1 MKMAE
6 SRLTEDLSL
15 VDTIIARGFAIC
27 QREIDKQERKTV
39 KDDKEPT
46 EKTAGE
52 LRKKFC
58 SKNFGMG
65 NPRKQPKNAG
75 KNTGFYCNK
84 KMFLLAFMDF

>member
-1 MKMAE
+1 MPG
-6 SRLTEDLSL
+6 DLPF
-15 VDTIIARGFAIC
+15 ARGKLTNRNA
-27 QREIDKQERKTV
+27 KTV